1 MFPTLL
7 ILHIILT
14 CVLRYVS
21 DYDLCTSCINS
32 GSAEAHNPFHEFFEI
47 EEPGRVIVHTVF
59 SGNGERNA
67 ASRNGRHDGSTPHM
81 YDNAAPAT
89 AEPVPHNATCD
100 LCDSRIYGDRYKC
113 VSCPGMSS
121 APCGFFLILIISC
134 FPDFDTCSSCFAITN
149 EQHPGHGF
157 VKVAN
162 AGDVMVRS

>member
-14 CVLRYVS
+14 CVLHYVS
-21 DYDLCTSCINS
+21 DYDLCTSCIDS
-32 GSAEAHNPFHEFFEI
+32 GLAEAHNPFHEFFEI

-81 YDNAAPAT
+81 HDNAAPAT
-89 AEPVPHNATCD
+89 AELVLHNATCD

-121 APCGFFLILIISC
+121 TPWVLF
-134 FPDFDTCSSCFAITN
+134 DFDHILLSRFRHLLVLLRYHKRAASWSWL
-149 EQHPGHGF
+149 
-157 VKVAN
+157 
-162 AGDVMVRS
+162 R